1 MIPTSII
8 NFNDFQRER
17 FKSCEISETSEIWRK
32 SPLKTDVS
40 TCAGR
45 QKGRRPVKNA
55 YGEDKDERDSAAIMY
70 AIRPVCGMVAPPVGR
85 LCVALNGEEE
95 SRKPEPSAARLYA
108 CQVLYGI

>member
-17 FKSCEISETSEIWRK
+17 FKPCEISETRNLEKISVKNGRFD
-32 SPLKTDVS
+32 LR
-40 TCAGR
+40 GR
-45 QKGRRPVKNA
+45 QKGRRPVRNA

>member
-8 NFNDFQRER
+8 NFNDFQSDSNLVKYPRH
-17 FKSCEISETSEIWRK
+17 EIWRK
-32 SPLKTDVS
+32 SRLKTDVS

-45 QKGRRPVKNA
+45 QKGRRPVRDA

-95 SRKPEPSAARLYA
+95 SRKPEPSAARLHA